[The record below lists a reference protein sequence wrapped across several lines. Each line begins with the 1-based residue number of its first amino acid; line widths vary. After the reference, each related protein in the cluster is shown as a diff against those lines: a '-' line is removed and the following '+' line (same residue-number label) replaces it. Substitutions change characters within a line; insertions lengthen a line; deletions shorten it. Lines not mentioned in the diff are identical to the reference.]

1 MSLAPAMRRQLA
13 WLFWLYLGLLLLLT
27 LVPVP
32 YLKPLSSFTFW
43 DKAEHGLAFAVL
55 AWLALLL
62 WPRRP
67 LRLWLALLA
76 LGGVIELLQAASGWR
91 SGEWIDWLADG
102 IGLAFGWLIWLS
114 TRRFLP
120 RGLR

>member
-1 MSLAPAMRRQLA
+1 MRRQLA

-27 LVPVP
+27 LAPVP

-43 DKAEHGLAFAVL
+43 DKAEHGLAFALL
-55 AWLALLL
+55 AGLALLV
-62 WPRRP
+62 WPGRP
-67 LRLWLALLA
+67 LRLWLILLA
-76 LGGVIELLQAASGWR
+76 LGGAIELLQAASGWR
-91 SGEWIDWLADG
+91 SGEWADWLADG
-102 IGLAFGWLIWLS
+102 IGLGLGWLIWLG